1 MKLRGEGTIL
11 DCGGFFFHASKVRKS
26 TDFGLFRQHA
36 WTDEAHTV
44 GPRVSL
50 HLSWLQIAPW
60 LLLSMPPSGRDG
72 KLGLEPRAES
82 QATSQEAHRLLE
94 KGQMLHLQYM
104 AFSEFYLRF
113 LFGIFCLWQCGFSFR
128 TEKEAKIIHNQSERM
143 LQLRL
148 GASAWL
154 PFYCS
159 YCFSKGKP
167 IIYALLQPQQ
177 QCRDGHVLITN
188 FRLRFRTFQCT
199 LLLIRSSE
207 QSLFLIT
214 FLSFPPL
221 NNPLPHLCSCLPEV

>member
-1 MKLRGEGTIL
+1 MHLKLENPLILVFSDNMHGQMKPTWSVPGSHFISPDFRLPPGFSSLCHHLGEM
-11 DCGGFFFHASKVRKS
+11 VN
-26 TDFGLFRQHA
+26 Q
-36 WTDEAHTV
+36 V
-44 GPRVSL
+44 
-50 HLSWLQIAPW
+50 
-60 LLLSMPPSGRDG
+60 
-72 KLGLEPRAES
+72 LEPRAES

-159 YCFSKGKP
+159 YCFSKAKP